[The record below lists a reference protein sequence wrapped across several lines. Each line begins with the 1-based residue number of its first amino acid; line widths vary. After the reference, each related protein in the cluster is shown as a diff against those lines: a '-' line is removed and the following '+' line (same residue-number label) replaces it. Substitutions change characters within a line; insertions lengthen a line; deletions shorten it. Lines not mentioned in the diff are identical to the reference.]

1 MKHTMN
7 IYKEHYGCNAQPVLY
22 PYMAYESTM
31 RFCRNISRNNMAR
44 VVEIKTNHLYHS
56 LHHMEKL
63 MGL

>member
-1 MKHTMN
+1 MKHTVY

-22 PYMAYESTM
+22 PYMACESIM
-31 RFCRNISRNNMAR
+31 GFCRNISCNKMVR
-44 VVEIKTNHLYHS
+44 VVEIKTNRLYHS

>member
-1 MKHTMN
+1 MKHTTK

-31 RFCRNISRNNMAR
+31 RFYRKFSRNNMAR
-44 VVEIKTNHLYHS
+44 VVEIKTNNLYYS